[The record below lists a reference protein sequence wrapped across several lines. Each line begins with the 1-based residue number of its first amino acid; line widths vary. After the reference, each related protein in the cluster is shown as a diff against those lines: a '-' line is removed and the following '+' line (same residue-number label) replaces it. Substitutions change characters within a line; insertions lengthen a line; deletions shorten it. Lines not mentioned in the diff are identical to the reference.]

1 MSPKV
6 QLPLRHVHRL
16 RVPGLTTTGDDGS
29 RNTVLDRRV
38 SSAARGVG
46 IR

>member
-6 QLPLRHVHRL
+6 QPSLRHVHRL
-16 RVPGLTTTGDDGS
+16 RVPGLTVTGDDGS
-29 RNTVLDRRV
+29 RNTMLDKRFT
-38 SSAARGVG
+38 SAARGVG